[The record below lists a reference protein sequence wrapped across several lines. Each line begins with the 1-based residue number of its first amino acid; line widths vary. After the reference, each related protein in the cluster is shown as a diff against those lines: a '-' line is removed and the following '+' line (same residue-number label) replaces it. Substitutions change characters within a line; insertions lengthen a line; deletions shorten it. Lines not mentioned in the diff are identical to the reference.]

1 MRLAAK
7 MARTNSICGLGAP
20 FDYCELGIPA
30 LNDKPMSRILRFR
43 PANCAAIFPDG
54 CHRCSILE
62 PIQKMYERRAVAFTI
77 NGTSTSLVRPSGRQ
91 DEFSHEALPRQA
103 GIERNA
109 SYSLNSWCTNEI
121 AIDPSPTDD
130 ATRLTL
136 PARTSPAAR
145 IPGKLVSSR

>member
-7 MARTNSICGLGAP
+7 MARAKSICGLGVP

-30 LNDKPMSRILRFR
+30 LNDKPMSRILRYC
-43 PANCAAIFPDG
+43 PANFAAIFPDG
-54 CHRCSILE
+54 CHRWSILE
-62 PIQKMYERRAVAFTI
+62 PIQKMYERRAVVFTI
-77 NGTSTSLVRPSGRQ
+77 NRTSGSPVRPSGRP
-91 DEFSHEALPRQA
+91 DEFSHEALSRQA
-103 GIERNA
+103 ALMKNA

-136 PARTSPAAR
+136 PARTSPAAK
-145 IPGKLVSSR
+145 IPGKLLSSR